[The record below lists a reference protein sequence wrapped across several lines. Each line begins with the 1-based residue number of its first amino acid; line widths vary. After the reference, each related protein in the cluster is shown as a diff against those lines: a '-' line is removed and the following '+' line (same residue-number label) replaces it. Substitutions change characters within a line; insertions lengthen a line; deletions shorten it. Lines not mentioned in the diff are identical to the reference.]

1 MNRGTEDK
9 KSLEAAKLLDQMLS
23 DLERRR
29 EMKRKAVLK
38 AAFPG
43 GSSGSLAVSAAGRE
57 VMPSTGTG
65 DESAGMALPAAGMED
80 GLKPLGASAEMEG
93 EAVLKAQFP
102 GGSRGSLAASA
113 AGREAMPGTVPGG
126 SAGGMNRGTE
136 DKKSLE
142 AAKLLDQM
150 LSDLERRR
158 EMLGKSDTN
167 GQNPRNT
174 PRIICPQ
181 DVRRSCMIGTVVTLF
196 TVPISMVLC
205 YVGFRWW
212 KGKKRRAAAAPAS
225 RPRRRASPS
234 PPESPETVAF
244 DSSHMWPRHQQLPKK
259 AEHQPSLPPPRPP
272 SPGRE
277 AEAFRDPPTSSPP
290 EPACPGPARTATG
303 PATQGLGHQQLGH
316 LLSSAIST
324 CYLWATARVS
334 FHTLGPPTGWLKI
347 LPMPFLI
354 LYHFDFHTVGSWLH
368 LLNTLLA
375 LHVLPCLPRE
385 KNKKILQFR
394 FHF

>member
-29 EMKRKAVLK
+29 AMEQKSMQTGPYPVESNG
-38 AAFPG
+38 F
-43 GSSGSLAVSAAGRE
+43 VSASDAGKE
-57 VMPSTGTG
+57 EMPDMGT
-65 DESAGMALPAAGMED
+65 
-80 GLKPLGASAEMEG
+80 
-93 EAVLKAQFP
+93 
-102 GGSRGSLAASA
+102 
-113 AGREAMPGTVPGG
+113 
-126 SAGGMNRGTE
+126 
-136 DKKSLE
+136 
-142 AAKLLDQM
+142 
-150 LSDLERRR
+150 

-167 GQNPRNT
+167 AQNPRNT

-212 KGKKRRAAAAPAS
+212 KGKKRHAAAAPAS

-272 SPGRE
+272 SPAVKRKPSE
-277 AEAFRDPPTSSPP
+277 IPPPPPLPSPLPWSS
-290 EPACPGPARTATG
+290 
-303 PATQGLGHQQLGH
+303 
-316 LLSSAIST
+316 
-324 CYLWATARVS
+324 
-334 FHTLGPPTGWLKI
+334 
-347 LPMPFLI
+347 
-354 LYHFDFHTVGSWLH
+354 
-368 LLNTLLA
+368 
-375 LHVLPCLPRE
+375 
-385 KNKKILQFR
+385 
-394 FHF
+394 